1 MTDIV
6 IGENDIMSFVGRNR
20 FENHKTEDVALLK
33 KVEDPRAEM
42 AKDLIKSWG
51 MVAAKRTQDTPSGHP
66 ASDMLS
72 CKDVVERAFSMTEL
86 AYAEM
91 EKRGWLITMDRRS
104 ERPDPSGIAAA
115 KLLFP

>member
-20 FENHKTEDVALLK
+20 FENHKTEEVAILK

-51 MVAAKRTQDTPSGHP
+51 MVAGKRTQDTHAGHM
-66 ASDMLS
+66 AMEMLS
-72 CKDVVERAFSMTEL
+72 CQEVVERAFSMTDL

-91 EKRGWLITMDRRS
+91 KKRGWLITVDRMNVGES
-104 ERPDPSGIAAA
+104 S
-115 KLLFP
+115 